1 MEFNIMTLIILILI
15 ILVGFKIYNDSDHF
29 QLKCIISGVDGEKYC
44 VRDRKKLKESADH
57 LAKVSVSLKKIV
69 DECKNKYPDL
79 PITKKLREGFNP
91 NKIVETLP
99 NSELTAYSEN
109 KGEKLA
115 FCLETEKGNNK
126 LIDVNTLTFVAIHE
140 LAHIGSEQIGHGD
153 EFWKNFKFL
162 LQRAVEIKVYDPI
175 DYKNKPKRYCSMD
188 IHDNPLYDL

>member
-1 MEFNIMTLIILILI
+1 MEFNVMTVVIIILILLI
-15 ILVGFKIYNDSDHF
+15 AYKIYTDSDQF
-29 QLKCIISGVDGEKYC
+29 QLKCIISSVDGEKYC
-44 VRDRKKLKESADH
+44 VRDRKKLKQSADH

-69 DECKNKYPDL
+69 EVCKNKYPDL
-79 PITKKLREGFNP
+79 PITKKLNQGFNP

-126 LIDVNTLTFVAIHE
+126 LIDLNTLTFVAIHE

-153 EFWKNFKFL
+153 EFWNNFKFL

-175 DYKNKPKRYCSMD
+175 DYKNKPKRYCGMD
-188 IHDNPLYDL
+188 IKDNPFYDI

>member
-1 MEFNIMTLIILILI
+1 MEFNIMSLIIFILI

-29 QLKCIISGVDGEKYC
+29 HLKCIISSVDGEKYC

-69 DECKNKYPDL
+69 DQCKDKYPDL
-79 PITKKLREGFNP
+79 PITKKLKEGFNP

-162 LQRAVEIKVYDPI
+162 LQTAVEIKVYDPI

>member
-1 MEFNIMTLIILILI
+1 MEFNIMTFITLILI

-29 QLKCIISGVDGEKYC
+29 QLKCIISSVDGEKYC

-153 EFWKNFKFL
+153 EFWTNFKFL

>member
-1 MEFNIMTLIILILI
+1 
-15 ILVGFKIYNDSDHF
+15 
-29 QLKCIISGVDGEKYC
+29 
-44 VRDRKKLKESADH
+44 LKESADH

-140 LAHIGSEQIGHGD
+140 LAHIGSEQIGHSD